1 MIEEGLEEEG
11 ERGPKQRPVRK
22 NGKVTADLE
31 LYGSDGDKALQL
43 NRSSNQVWFCVCVCV
58 CVLRVCVCA
67 CVCVHVC
74 VHVCMCICVHVCVC
88 ACVCVCMYVCM
99 RIIHQWSVDM
109 NE

>member
-58 CVLRVCVCA
+58 C

-74 VHVCMCICVHVCVC
+74 ACMCVCMCV
-88 ACVCVCMYVCM
+88 CVCVCMCVCVRVCVYAYYSPM
-99 RIIHQWSVDM
+99 VCGH
-109 NE
+109 E